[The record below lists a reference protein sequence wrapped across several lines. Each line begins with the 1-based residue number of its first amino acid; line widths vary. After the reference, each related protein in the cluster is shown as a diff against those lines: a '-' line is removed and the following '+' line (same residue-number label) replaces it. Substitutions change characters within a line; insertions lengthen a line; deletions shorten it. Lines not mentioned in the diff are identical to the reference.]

1 MRTRERREGG
11 KCGWEKKGD
20 HKEPLQLAGDGEL
33 EDADMHTNYY
43 TPDCYLLPCIRMRTP
58 GGVHWNRELEGG
70 RVTTGK
76 PNITLGDNWQQ
87 AGFFPPL
94 LPSKT

>member
-1 MRTRERREGG
+1 
-11 KCGWEKKGD
+11 
-20 HKEPLQLAGDGEL
+20 
-33 EDADMHTNYY
+33 
-43 TPDCYLLPCIRMRTP
+43 MRTP

-87 AGFFPPL
+87 AGFFSPL